1 MSDVKNWV
9 FLIILINVVLLPIM
23 WLREDRATPKVL
35 GISESVDKTGNSN
48 SKTPDNSKNND
59 LGSWFNDNIWGN
71 SSKTPVNS
79 RVKTIGGDIVSSDL
93 PSRTPLQS
101 YNTSQNLESM
111 LSNKPNSSNI
121 EGRVV
126 QRDGFKNNL
135 AVKDMELGDKVKLR
149 CGDKE
154 IEAVIDGAFLS
165 FDGVLGV
172 ASQNIFSRLGV
183 DSTQTKELSCK
194 IVKIG

>member
-9 FLIILINVVLLPIM
+9 FLIILINVVLLPLM
-23 WLREDRATPKVL
+23 WLREDRATPQVL
-35 GISESVDKTGNSN
+35 GASESVDKNGNVI
-48 SKTPDNSKNND
+48 SKTPENPKNSD
-59 LGSWFNDNIWGN
+59 LGSWFNDNIWGSN
-71 SSKTPVNS
+71 TKTTVNS
-79 RVKTIGGDIVSSDL
+79 KVKTIGGDVVSSDL
-93 PSRTPLQS
+93 PSRPPLQS
-101 YNTSQNLESM
+101 YNTTQNLDSM
-111 LSNKPNSSNI
+111 LSNKQNSSNI
-121 EGRVV
+121 EGKVV

-135 AVKDMELGDKVKLR
+135 AIKDMELGDKVKLK

-194 IVKIG
+194 IVKI